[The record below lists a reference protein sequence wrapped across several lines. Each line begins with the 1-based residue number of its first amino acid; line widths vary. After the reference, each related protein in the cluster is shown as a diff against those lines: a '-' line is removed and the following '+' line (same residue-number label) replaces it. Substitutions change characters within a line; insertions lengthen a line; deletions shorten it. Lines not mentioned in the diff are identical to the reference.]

1 MTIDDESV
9 VPTLATLSTEEFE
22 QFGRATSA
30 KSEATFLSLLLAL
43 TSDGAA
49 IEAAVR
55 GRRSVLESGGSI
67 VTDDDVKILWRT
79 PAAISARVRSDGI
92 FDVGWTQGRPWSCTC
107 TDEAC
112 VHIAATKQLIREGA

>member
-1 MTIDDESV
+1 VTI
-9 VPTLATLSTEEFE
+9 VPTTSTLNLAEFE
-22 QFGRATSA
+22 TFGRNNALRA
-30 KSEATFLSLLLAL
+30 EATFRFLLSSMTTDPA
-43 TSDGAA
+43 SVAA
-49 IEAAVR
+49 AER
-55 GRRSVLESGGSI
+55 GRASALENGGSI

-112 VHIAATKQLIREGA
+112 VHIAATKQLILEGA